1 MENPLFIAAIIGIA
15 VLFILYNHYFNS
27 ESIILRRLKKLPQ
40 NRVGSLRTNSFSKI
54 SGKALNI
61 NAPLTAPLSKRK
73 CVFYKITIQQRVNS
87 GKSSRWETLIEKEN
101 IQDFFIEKNGER
113 AIVLPVKVPRNYMD
127 YLVTDKTTN
136 SGTFN
141 NPTPEFMKL
150 LKFYNIDSETLFG
163 FNKQLKYEEA
173 IIEIGEQITVA
184 GNVRWM
190 DLENPIA
197 DYSYSSIV
205 SLSGGD
211 NDKKLIITDSPKAVS
226 EQRPS

>member
-1 MENPLFIAAIIGIA
+1 MFTLFAI
-15 VLFILYNHYFNS
+15 YNHYFNS
-27 ESIILRRLKKLPQ
+27 EATILRRLKKLPQ
-40 NRVGSLRTNSFSKI
+40 NRIGSLRTNTFSKI

-61 NAPLTAPLSKRK
+61 NDPLTAPLSKRK
-73 CVFYKITIQQRVNS
+73 CIFYKITIQQRVSS
-87 GKSSRWETLIEKEN
+87 GKSSSWETLIEKEN

-113 AIVLPVKVPRNYMD
+113 AIVLPIKMPRNYMD

-141 NPTPEFMKL
+141 DPTPEFMKL
-150 LKFYNIDSETLFG
+150 LKFHNIDSETLFG

-173 IIEIGEQITVA
+173 IIEVGEQITVA

-205 SLSGGD
+205 SLSGD
-211 NDKKLIITDSPKAVS
+211 KNDKKLIITDSPKAIN
-226 EQRPS
+226 QHRPS